1 MSDLKAW
8 FPGDISR
15 RDPPTAKFS
24 GGETER
30 GPCDPS
36 IPSSKR
42 AKFKDRLVDPPCTS
56 SPRRGIFAKPTP
68 DSKKYRRKKT
78 SSEKESPQ
86 DHPRSED
93 RSKAMN
99 IEIHPSAHATAAAAA
114 QRIAELARMSVERHR
129 TFSMALSGGTSPWA
143 MLELLIAEDIP
154 WSAIRVFQ
162 VDERKA
168 PKGDAARN
176 ATSLE
181 AILMRSPL
189 PASHFHPMPVDDEDE
204 ARACADYARAIDDHC
219 RKGRLDLVQL
229 GLGQDGHSASWLPG
243 SEAPKRAVAFTR
255 AYLGYRRMTLGE
267 APRQPRPTTTVA
279 HHRQAKKGDDGKA
292 ASGGPDHPRRT
303 HRGQGFDSLCG

>member
-1 MSDLKAW
+1 
-8 FPGDISR
+8 
-15 RDPPTAKFS
+15 
-24 GGETER
+24 
-30 GPCDPS
+30 
-36 IPSSKR
+36 
-42 AKFKDRLVDPPCTS
+42 
-56 SPRRGIFAKPTP
+56 
-68 DSKKYRRKKT
+68 
-78 SSEKESPQ
+78 
-86 DHPRSED
+86 
-93 RSKAMN
+93 
-99 IEIHPSAHATAAAAA
+99 
-114 QRIAELARMSVERHR
+114 
-129 TFSMALSGGTSPWA
+129 

-267 APRQPRPTTTVA
+267 AAVNRARQRLWLITGKRKRAMTARLRAGDPTIPAGRIEGKDSIVFA
-279 HHRQAKKGDDGKA
+279 DEAAAGDPEACGA
-292 ASGGPDHPRRT
+292 MPMDHSEGESP
-303 HRGQGFDSLCG
+303 C